1 MRKIFANIVIIFSVV
16 VAFAQ
21 YTVDEVKISCQKD
34 TTTVQILTSAPPDF
48 KKFAIENP
56 PKLGVDFFNAKF
68 NLPQKEYLQVPPGIV
83 MAVRASQ
90 YKSAPQPVVRVVLDL
105 TEMPGVYDVHPLG
118 GGNGVEIK
126 IPTPGYPAI
135 KEWTT
140 GRLAPPE
147 TMAVAPKESVAAETL
162 AAKPESLAA
171 PETTAAETA
180 KAVPVTEEVPP
191 ELAVFLRP
199 ETLIYKGITAD
210 NETIEVAKYIRNMV
224 VYTPKGEDPFVTP
237 SPGKKVP
244 IGQEPVPAVDKLS
257 VVGIVEI
264 GGRKI
269 ALMQDESGFGYV
281 IGPGDTVEDGRC
293 TEVTDTSAKFDLIEF
308 GQIRKVEIP
317 LVKPKK

>member
-1 MRKIFANIVIIFSVV
+1 MRRVFINIAMILSVMA
-16 VAFAQ
+16 AFGQ
-21 YTVDEVKISCQKD
+21 YTVDEVKIYCQKD

-90 YKSAPQPVVRVVLDL
+90 YRSAPQPVARVVLDL

-147 TMAVAPKESVAAETL
+147 TMAVAPEESV
-162 AAKPESLAA
+162 
-171 PETTAAETA
+171 AAETA
-180 KAVPVTEEVPP
+180 KAVPVTEQVPP

-199 ETLIYKGITAD
+199 ETLVYKGITAD

-237 SPGKKVP
+237 SPGRKVP

-293 TEVTDTSAKFDLIEF
+293 VEVTDTSAKFDLIEF